1 MTGLKQIMPSQQLA
15 VLMKRMT
22 GVIAM
27 LGLLLSAGAAQ
38 AVIDTYEF
46 NNEQEHQ
53 QYKVLIDEL
62 RCPKCQNQNLSG
74 SNSPIAE
81 DMRREIHRMV
91 TEGQTNQD
99 VVDFMVARYGD
110 FVNYRPRRDSSTLVL
125 WYGPIGMLLIG
136 AVVVFLISR
145 RKRGDSG
152 SVSTSS
158 APKDAAAEQKLQR
171 LLKDK
176 DAR

>member
-1 MTGLKQIMPSQQLA
+1 MDRQKMVEKNSLMSMT
-15 VLMKRMT
+15 RMIQ
-22 GVIAM
+22 VAALIA
-27 LGLLLSAGAAQ
+27 LLLGSMSAQ
-38 AVIDTYEF
+38 AVIDTYKF
-46 NNEQEHQ
+46 NTEEEHQ

-91 TEGQTNQD
+91 TEGQTSQD

-125 WYGPIGMLLIG
+125 WYGPIGMLIIG
-136 AVVVFLISR
+136 AVVVVLISL
-145 RKRGDSG
+145 RKRKGKG
-152 SVSTSS
+152 S
-158 APKDAAAEQKLQR
+158 DASVKPAEKLDKAKLQR
-171 LLKDK
+171 LLDDK
-176 DAR
+176 DPR